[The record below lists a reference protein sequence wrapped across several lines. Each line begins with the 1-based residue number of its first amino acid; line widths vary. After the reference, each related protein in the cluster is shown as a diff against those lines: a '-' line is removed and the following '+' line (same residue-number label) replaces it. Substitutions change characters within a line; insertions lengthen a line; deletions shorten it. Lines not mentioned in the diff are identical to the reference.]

1 MNYNSSSTLM
11 KMSKA
16 TLIQIKIKIA
26 LFENQKK
33 NSHDSIGK
41 FEELS
46 TSEHPKYI
54 SWLEKKALYHHLR

>member
-1 MNYNSSSTLM
+1 
-11 KMSKA
+11 MSKA

-33 NSHDSIGK
+33 KHSHDSIGI

-54 SWLEKKALYHHLR
+54 S

>member
-1 MNYNSSSTLM
+1 
-11 KMSKA
+11 MSKA

-41 FEELS
+41 IEELS

-54 SWLEKKALYHHLR
+54 SWLEKKALYHHPR